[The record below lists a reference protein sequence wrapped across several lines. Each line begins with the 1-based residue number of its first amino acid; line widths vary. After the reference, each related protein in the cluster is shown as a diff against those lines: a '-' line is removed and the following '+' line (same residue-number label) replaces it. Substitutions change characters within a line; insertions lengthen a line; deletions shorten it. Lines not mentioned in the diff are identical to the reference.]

1 MALRTA
7 KQYLDSLRD
16 DRVVYYAGERIR
28 DVVEHP
34 HFGLRA
40 RANAEQFGRGP
51 EEDPATLALRT
62 VRLPD
67 GEPIH
72 RWHEPQESRRTAE
85 AVSYTHLTLPT
96 SDLV

>member
-7 KQYLDSLRD
+7 GQYLDSLRD

-40 RANAEQFGRGP
+40 RANAEQLGALSRPVPGGTCAIF
-51 EEDPATLALRT
+51 LAGEYQS
-62 VRLPD
+62 RLPGSQIAHGRIVDRQSLSTWLMD
-67 GEPIH
+67 GH
-72 RWHEPQESRRTAE
+72 SALL
-85 AVSYTHLTLPT
+85 A
-96 SDLV
+96 